1 MLSHQLFRFE
11 KSSDLF
17 CLNVFF
23 LSSRANCSHAEW
35 NSNTHCAEACVNP
48 FRQMLVPAEFRWNV
62 SAKESTANLVDC
74 GRSLCSCVGDN
85 HRVGPSCR
93 LLLELPLPKLVLVP
107 FQALLEGVP
116 APGPE
121 PVAPKPVLVLHTF
134 HNQPPPGLE
143 GVPAPGSSCR
153 LTGWK
158 LSHDP
163 GKRARQRPLAQEER
177 SS

>member
-1 MLSHQLFRFE
+1 MLQ
-11 KSSDLF
+11 SSVTTSIVSTFSPAVQIVVMPNGTRTLTAPKRVQQSGF
-17 CLNVFF
+17 
-23 LSSRANCSHAEW
+23 
-35 NSNTHCAEACVNP
+35 VNP
-48 FRQMLVPAEFRWNV
+48 FRQMLVPAESRQSYWNI

-74 GRSLCSCVGDN
+74 GRSLCTCLGDN

>member
-23 LSSRANCSHAEW
+23 SPAVQIVVMPNGTRTLTAPKRVQHSGF
-35 NSNTHCAEACVNP
+35 VNP

-74 GRSLCSCVGDN
+74 GRSLCSCLGDN
-85 HRVGPSCR
+85 HRAGPSCR

-143 GVPAPGSSCR
+143 GVPASGP
-153 LTGWK
+153 K
-158 LSHDP
+158 P
-163 GKRARQRPLAQEER
+163 V
-177 SS
+177 